1 MSQPTGPAPAAASA
15 SDIAHGHWTLRL
27 APPGA
32 RPYLRL
38 IRIDRPIGTWL
49 LLFPGWWS
57 LSLAATA
64 DGRWPDWRLAALFA
78 AGALL
83 MRGAGCTYNDI
94 VDRDIDGRV
103 ARTAGRP
110 IPSGEVSLTN
120 AIVFL
125 GALLGIA
132 LLILLQLD
140 PFAIAL
146 GAASLALIAA
156 YPFMKRV
163 TYWPQAWLGLT
174 FNWGALLGWAA
185 ATGELALPPV
195 LLYGAGIAWT
205 LGYDTIYAH
214 QDKEDDALVGVK
226 STALRFGK
234 TTRNWLS
241 IFYGLT
247 TVLFAAAGAVAGLA
261 WPFYLGVAAAA
272 AHFAWQIATLDTGDP
287 GNCLHRFKANRYIG
301 WLLLAGI
308 VAAGQLAL

>member
-1 MSQPTGPAPAAASA
+1 MSPFSGPTTGTASA
-15 SDIAHGHWTLRL
+15 SDIAHDHWTLRL
-27 APPGA
+27 APRA
-32 RPYLRL
+32 VRPYLRL

-57 LSLAATA
+57 LSLATATEGQWP
-64 DGRWPDWRLAALFA
+64 DGRLLMLFA

-110 IPSGEVSLTN
+110 IPSGEVSV
-120 AIVFL
+120 ARASIFL
-125 GALLGIA
+125 AALAGLA
-132 LLILLQLD
+132 FLILLQLN

-146 GAASLALIAA
+146 GAASLALVAV
-156 YPFMKRV
+156 YPFMKRF

-185 ATGELALPPV
+185 VTGGLALPPV
-195 LLYGAGIAWT
+195 LLYGAGLVWT

-226 STALRFGK
+226 STALRLGDA
-234 TTRNWLS
+234 TRAWLVV
-241 IFYGLT
+241 FYGLAV
-247 TVLFAAAGAVAGLA
+247 VLFAAAGAAAGVA
-261 WPFYLGVAAAA
+261 WPFYVGVAAAA
-272 AHFAWQIATLDTGDP
+272 AHFAWQTVTFDADDP
-287 GNCLHRFKANRYIG
+287 GNCLHRFKANRHVG

-308 VAAGQLAL
+308 VLAAL